1 MGSTSENCIDM
12 VIFSLH
18 CARVS
23 SILGS
28 ANFMVT
34 MILNSPKRTQIYNAA
49 LFLWCI
55 LVTSFILLTTLPVLA
70 RAITMI
76 LFDRHFRT
84 SFFEYGRR
92 RDALLSQH
100 LFWFFRHPEVY
111 VLILPR
117 FRMLSHVIEF
127 NIDSARIWRY
137 YRIMWSIMRIGFLGF
152 VVWAHHIYSAR
163 MDTDSKMYF
172 SAATI
177 MIRIPTRVKVFT
189 WLANIN
195 SNNLYITIPLLW
207 AILFIWFFTLRR
219 CTGIV
224 CSSATIDLDLHD
236 TYYVV
241 AHFHYVLSI
250 RATSAVVIRSVH
262 YWPVFSR
269 LYLLDTSLIVRT
281 LVFSLRVNGVFFP
294 IHKLKI
300 ERMPRRYIHYS
311 PLIVRTNRLIR
322 WSLIVTIS
330 SAIVMLWSLKS
341 NMSNLI
347 STIRYVLPVDQIFG
361 LPTKMHSWEERPYS
375 RTL

>member
-1 MGSTSENCIDM
+1 MGDM

-34 MILNSPKRTQIYNAA
+34 IILNSPKGTQIYNAA

-70 RAITMI
+70 RAITII

-92 RDALLSQH
+92 RDALLFQH

-127 NIDSARIWRY
+127 NIDSARIWGY
-137 YRIMWSIMRIGFLGF
+137 YRIMWSIMRIGFLRF
-152 VVWAHHIYSAR
+152 VVWAHHMYSAR
-163 MDTDSKMYF
+163 IDTDSKIYF

-195 SNNLYITIPLLW
+195 SNNLYVTLPLVW
-207 AILFIWFFTLRR
+207 AVLFIWFFTLRR
-219 CTGIV
+219 C
-224 CSSATIDLDLHD
+224 ATIDLDLHD

-281 LVFSLRVNGVFFP
+281 LVFSLRVNRVFFP
-294 IHKLKI
+294 IHKLGI
-300 ERMPRRYIHYS
+300 ERMPRRYINYS

-341 NMSNLI
+341 NISNLI

-361 LPTKMHSWEERPYS
+361 LPTKIHSWEERPYS

>member
-23 SILGS
+23 SILRS
-28 ANFMVT
+28 ANFIVT
-34 MILNSPKRTQIYNAA
+34 IILNSPKRTQIYNAA
-49 LFLWCI
+49 LFLWCM
-55 LVTSFILLTTLPVLA
+55 LVTSFMLLTTLPVLA
-70 RAITMI
+70 RAITII

-92 RDALLSQH
+92 RDALLFQH

-117 FRMLSHVIEF
+117 FRILSHVIEF

-137 YRIMWSIMRIGFLGF
+137 YRIIWSIIGIGFLGF

-163 MDTDSKMYF
+163 IDTDSKIYF

-177 MIRIPTRVKVFT
+177 IIRIPTRVKVFT

-207 AILFIWFFTLRR
+207 AILFIWFFTLRG

-241 AHFHYVLSI
+241 AHFHYVLSM

-262 YWPVFSR
+262 YWPVF
-269 LYLLDTSLIVRT
+269 
-281 LVFSLRVNGVFFP
+281 FP
-294 IHKLKI
+294 IHKLGI

-322 WSLIVTIS
+322 
-330 SAIVMLWSLKS
+330 
-341 NMSNLI
+341 
-347 STIRYVLPVDQIFG
+347 
-361 LPTKMHSWEERPYS
+361 
-375 RTL
+375 